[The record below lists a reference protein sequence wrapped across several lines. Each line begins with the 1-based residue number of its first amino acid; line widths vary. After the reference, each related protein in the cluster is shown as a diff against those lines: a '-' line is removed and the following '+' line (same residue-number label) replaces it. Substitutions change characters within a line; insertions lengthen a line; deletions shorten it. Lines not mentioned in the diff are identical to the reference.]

1 MGTDLIVL
9 YSGQPGVTD
18 TVLNTP
24 NANIKLKITAATVT
38 NDTTTEKYITVHN
51 VPASGSA
58 GDDNIIIN
66 QKVVGSKETV
76 PLWELVNQ
84 TIPASGFLS
93 AIAEAADQLTVHI
106 SAVSFY

>member
-1 MGTDLIVL
+1 MGNGIIVL
-9 YSGQPGVTD
+9 YTGQPGITD

-24 NANIKLKITAATVT
+24 NPNIKIKITAATVT
-38 NDTTTEKYITVHN
+38 NDTTTEKYITFHN
-51 VPASGSA
+51 VPAAGTA

-66 QKVVGSKETV
+66 QKVVGSRETL

-106 SAVSFY
+106 SAIYFT